1 MEAAFAE
8 DQCGLSAVS
17 TSIPMKIKRIEI
29 TGFKSF
35 VECTVLGF
43 DDGITS
49 IVGPNGCGKSNVVD
63 AIRWVMGEQ
72 NARYLRGKLMEDVI
86 FGGSESRKPL
96 GMAEVTLT
104 MDNTSG
110 LAPSA
115 FREYAEIQITRRL
128 YRNGESDYLLN
139 KTPCRLLDITEL
151 FMDTG
156 VGTRAYSIIEQGKIG
171 MIINS
176 KPEDRRSL
184 IEEAAGV
191 TKFKARKKTALRKID
206 ATRQNLLRLGDIV
219 SEVRRQM
226 NSLKRQ
232 AQRAERFKGF
242 REDLRELELQF
253 GLRQFFMLNEKAQ
266 QVGSTAEEQ
275 TGQVDTVTRQLE
287 QADLELEQ
295 ARLHHTECDK
305 EATQGQAGVFHLTSE
320 IQRIESRL
328 EFGSKELASLD
339 RQQEKIAAELAE
351 IDRRFSATDQEESV
365 LRQTSEDQTRGL
377 AEEGERLTASEDV
390 LLDLTEQE
398 DALGRQLEQVRQKLY
413 HLLAELSRI
422 SSQHEEANRRL
433 AVLAELIERNRH
445 EAVAVNGQLE
455 RLQNG
460 RSGLSAALEILENT
474 HAGLVERRHG
484 LQERQTGLK
493 EQVEQVE
500 QELLQRREE
509 LSRQRSRLES
519 LQQLEHNLEGYAR
532 GVKTLLS
539 DARHKTRMQGLVADI
554 LDVPARYEAAIEAVL
569 GERVQALLPDTLETV
584 RDALAYLQ
592 DNEGRCTFLLPASPT
607 GEAPQLSEG
616 TPLVELL
623 QGHAGFHDAVSRLL
637 SGVYLVDDLS
647 GYFGR
652 KLPFGVTL
660 VTEDGNLLTHRG
672 EVTGGGRQALDQG
685 LLHKKREMK
694 ELQKQ
699 VKSLDSEVV
708 ILNQRRDT
716 LREESRTTEDALRQ
730 SEHELHQ
737 QEIRVVDNRKDL
749 DGLLQEETRLQGRIE
764 VLCLEEEQLHE
775 EHESLQQTLQASSG
789 TRVTGEDEK
798 RELEMLVARLQE
810 ELQGLREQTNE
821 ARQSVTSLKV
831 SLASL
836 REREENSRNALVRLA
851 ALREELRQR
860 QVMLNRDTQD
870 AAEKQMTLRGEAED
884 LKVTMEIL
892 YHKRIELEKAL
903 AGLRERFEESRQ
915 DIERR
920 ETEIRQLR
928 SRAQQLRDEL
938 SARQMQSRELQLE
951 IEHMRQAFLERYRI
965 DLSEPEIAA
974 RLDEDFDEASAAK
987 RRDSLLS
994 RIDEIGEVNLMAID
1008 EYQELEER
1016 YNFLTMQQEDLYKS
1030 LEGLQSAIAK
1040 INRTTRKRFRETFD
1054 LVNARFRELFPQL
1067 FNGGQAELI
1076 LTDENDLLET
1086 GIEVVAQPPGKKLQN
1101 VTLLSGGE
1109 KALTAVAM
1117 IFSIFQ
1123 IKPSP
1128 FCLLDEVDAPL
1139 DDANIGRF
1147 NDIVMTMAKTSQFI
1161 IITHNKR
1168 TMEIAD
1174 NLYGITMEEPGVSK
1188 LVSVCMKE
1196 VA

>member
-1 MEAAFAE
+1 
-8 DQCGLSAVS
+8 
-17 TSIPMKIKRIEI
+17 MKIKRIEI

-35 VECTVLGF
+35 VERTVLGF

-96 GMAEVTLT
+96 GMAEVTLI
-104 MDNTSG
+104 MDNESG
-110 LAPSA
+110 LAPAA

-128 YRNGESDYLLN
+128 YRNGESEYLLN
-139 KTPCRLLDITEL
+139 KTSCRLLDITEL

-156 VGTRAYSIIEQGKIG
+156 VGNRAYSIIEQGKIG
-171 MIINS
+171 MIINA

-191 TKFKARKKTALRKID
+191 TKFKSRKKTALRKID

-226 NSLKRQ
+226 NGLKRQ
-232 AQRAERFKGF
+232 AQRAERFREF
-242 REDLRELELQF
+242 REELRELELQF
-253 GLRQFFMLNEKAQ
+253 GLRQYSTLKEKAEQ
-266 QVGSTAEEQ
+266 IGSSAAEQ
-275 TGQVDTVTRQLE
+275 TGQVDAVTRQLE

-295 ARLHHTECDK
+295 VRLNHLERDK
-305 EATQGQAGVFHLTSE
+305 ETTQGQAGVFHLTGE
-320 IQRIESRL
+320 IQRIEGRL
-328 EFGSKELASLD
+328 EFGAKELESSD
-339 RQQEKIAAELAE
+339 RQQERIAAELAE
-351 IDRRFSATDQEESV
+351 IDRRLSSADVEEAALRQTQEGQVRVYAEEEVRLIENEGMLLDLTDQEEG
-365 LRQTSEDQTRGL
+365 LGIQLDQ
-377 AEEGERLTASEDV
+377 A
-390 LLDLTEQE
+390 
-398 DALGRQLEQVRQKLY
+398 RQKLY
-413 HLLAELSRI
+413 HLLAELTRM
-422 SSQHEEANRRL
+422 SSQQEEADRRL
-433 AVLAELIERNRH
+433 AVLADVTERNRH
-445 EAVAVNGQLE
+445 EAVAVTGQLE
-455 RLQNG
+455 RLQN
-460 RSGLSAALEILENT
+460 SSSSLTSTLESIEKERG
-474 HAGLVERRHG
+474 GLVQKRQA
-484 LQERQTGLK
+484 LQEGQASLK
-493 EQVEQVE
+493 EQMEQVE
-500 QELLQRREE
+500 NELLLRREE
-509 LSRQRSRLES
+509 FSRQRSRLES
-519 LQQLEHNLEGYAR
+519 LQQLEHSLEGYAR

-539 DARHKTRMQGLVADI
+539 DAQHKARMKGLVADI
-554 LDVPARYEAAIEAVL
+554 LEVPARYEAAIEAVL
-569 GERVQALLPDTLETV
+569 GERVQALLPDTLESAQQ
-584 RDALAYLQ
+584 ALAFLS
-592 DNEGRCTFLLPASPT
+592 DNEGRCTFLLPECPAA
-607 GEAPQLSEG
+607 EAPLVPGSK
-616 TPLVELL
+616 PLVDLL
-623 QGHAGFHDAVSRLL
+623 QGRPGFQDAVARLL
-637 SGVYLVDDLS
+637 SGVYLVDDLA
-647 GYFGR
+647 GYLTQA
-652 KLPFGVTL
+652 LPFGITL
-660 VTEDGNLLTHRG
+660 VTEDGNVLTHRG

-685 LLHKKREMK
+685 FLHKKREMK
-694 ELQKQ
+694 ELQSQ
-699 VKSLDSEVV
+699 VKSLDGEVTR
-708 ILNQRRDT
+708 LNQRREAV
-716 LREESRTTEDALRQ
+716 REESQSTEAALRQ
-730 SEHELHQ
+730 TESDLHQ
-737 QEIRVVDNRKDL
+737 QEIRVVDSQKDL
-749 DGLLQEETRLQGRIE
+749 DGLQQENSRLQDRLEI
-764 VLCLEEEQLHE
+764 LSLEEEQLHE
-775 EHESLQQTLQASSG
+775 EHETLQRTLQTSSNSRASSEG
-789 TRVTGEDEK
+789 EK
-798 RELEMLVARLQE
+798 RALEALVASLQE
-810 ELQGLREQTNE
+810 ELQNLREQANE
-821 ARQSVTSLKV
+821 ARQGVTSLKV

-836 REREENSRNALVRLA
+836 REREENSRNALGRLGG
-851 ALREELRQR
+851 LREELRQR
-860 QVMLNRDTQD
+860 QVTLNQD
-870 AAEKQMTLRGEAED
+870 AVEAVGKKAVLRSEAEE
-884 LKVTMEIL
+884 LKVKMELL
-892 YHKRIELEKAL
+892 YHKRVELESAL
-903 AGLRERFEESRQ
+903 ARLRERFEESRQ

-920 ETEIRQLR
+920 EAELRQFR

-938 SARQMQSRELQLE
+938 SARQMQSRELELE

-965 DLSEPEIAA
+965 DLSEPEVADK
-974 RLDEDFDEASAAK
+974 LDEGFDEVSAVE
-987 RRDSLLS
+987 RRKQLQS
-994 RIDEIGEVNLMAID
+994 RIDDIGEVNLMAI
-1008 EYQELEER
+1008 EEFQELEER
-1016 YNFLTMQQEDLYKS
+1016 YTFLTVQQDDLLKS

-1147 NDIVMTMAKTSQFI
+1147 NDIVATMAKTSQFI